1 MKTKGKFTVLSLI
14 EFEQWLNGLEV
25 HRQIKL
31 IQNHHTFLPDY
42 NSWRKL
48 PDYFHWLQSMED
60 FQVNNNGFA
69 QIAQNFTSF
78 PDGSIAICRPVDII
92 PAGIKGA
99 NQFGICIEHFGNFDK
114 GGDQMAPEHAS
125 AIVKMNALLCHKF
138 NLAPSTD
145 TIVYHHWYD
154 LITGQRTNGSGT
166 VKTCPGTNFFEGNTV
181 EDCSNNFIPKVK
193 NLL

>member
-1 MKTKGKFTVLSLI
+1 MKTKGKFTVLSLV

-25 HRQIKL
+25 HREIKL
-31 IQNHHTFLPDY
+31 IQNHHTYLPDY
-42 NSWRKL
+42 NNWRKL

-60 FQVNNNGFA
+60 FQKTNGFA

-78 PDGSIAICRPVDII
+78 PDGTIAVCRPLDVI

-99 NQFGICIEHFGNFDK
+99 NQYGICIEHFGNFDE
-114 GGDQMAPEHAS
+114 GGDQMAPEHES
-125 AIVKMNALLCHKF
+125 AIVKINALLCHKF

-145 TIVYHHWYD
+145 TITYHHWWD

-166 VKTCPGTNFFEGNTV
+166 VKTCPGTNFFGGNKV
-181 EDCSNNFIPKVK
+181 IDCQENFIPKVK